1 MVKPT
6 VIKTIVASLA
16 ILAMPSAAWAQA
28 ADWQAK
34 WDNVLAA
41 AKKEGKLVVVGSPD
55 PVMKNEVIPKFTERY
70 GITIDF
76 IAGSS
81 SQIVARVKTERLSG
95 IYSVDVFMSGAST
108 TMNVLYG
115 EKMIDPI
122 KPMFIRPE
130 VTDGKYW
137 KTGKPPFADTEDRYI
152 FMPFSRVDSLM
163 FINAEYVK
171 PDEIRNYRDLLDPK
185 WQGRIASED
194 PTINGR
200 GTSRAIQLYAQFGP
214 EFIKKLFIDQ
224 KPAISRDRRQ
234 ITDWLARGSHPI
246 CLTCRPDDAATLQK
260 EGYKLIEIFDLAD
273 TKNLVN
279 SAPFLVTV
287 ANKAPNPNA
296 AAIFVNWLA
305 SKEAL
310 ELYSRGYSTATLR
323 SDVDQSFL
331 DPRLIP
337 KPGVQYQDEME
348 LQTVGAD
355 RRDASKEIREILKDL
370 KK

>member
-1 MVKPT
+1 MVKSIVIRTMVALLT
-6 VIKTIVASLA
+6 VMAA
-16 ILAMPSAAWAQA
+16 PAAWSQSAG
-28 ADWQAK
+28 WQAK
-34 WDNVLAA
+34 WESTLAA

-55 PVMKNEVIPKFTERY
+55 PVMKSEVIPKFTERY

-81 SQIVARVKTERLSG
+81 SQIVGRVKTERMSA

-115 EKMIDPI
+115 EKLIDPI
-122 KPMFIRPE
+122 KPMLIRPD
-130 VTDGKYW
+130 VTEGKYW
-137 KTGKPPFADTEDRYI
+137 KGGKPSFADKEQQYV
-152 FMPFSRVDSLM
+152 FMPFSRVDDLL
-163 FINAEYVK
+163 FINAAHVK
-171 PDEIRNYRDLLDPK
+171 PEEIRNYKDLLDPK

-200 GTSRAIQLYAQFGP
+200 GNSRAIQLYAQFGP
-214 EFIKKLFIDQ
+214 DFIKKLFIDQ

-246 CLTCRPDDAATLQK
+246 CLTCRVDDAAALQK
-260 EGYKLIEIFDLAD
+260 EGYKLVAVYDLAD

-287 ANKAPNPNA
+287 ANKAPHPNA
-296 AAIFVNWLA
+296 ATVFINWLA

-323 SDVDQSFL
+323 TDVDESFL

-337 KPGVQYQDEME
+337 KPGVEYQNEMD

-355 RRDASKEIREILKDL
+355 RRDASKEIREVLRDI